1 MTASA
6 RILELYTAIK
16 PARFV
21 GGRVIYEK
29 ERFIVSFNLEP
40 SRYNFTKLMSFENDL
55 YDHFDIETHIEDI
68 RKGCLEVLFGT
79 KGSFCTET
87 IRNHS
92 VAGELDWLAG
102 KYQIGF
108 IEFHS
113 SLLPQ
118 RVDYSD

>member
-1 MTASA
+1 MIIS
-6 RILELYTAIK
+6 ILKRTLK
-16 PARFV
+16 
-21 GGRVIYEK
+21 IYG
-29 ERFIVSFNLEP
+29 
-40 SRYNFTKLMSFENDL
+40 
-55 YDHFDIETHIEDI
+55 
-68 RKGCLEVLFGT
+68 KGALEVLFGT